1 MAKNSSTKTNKKSS
15 KQDIFVSV
23 IVVTRDFDD
32 FPDYCRRLS
41 QRLMGNYTNY
51 EIIIVDND
59 LSQNSVTAV
68 SGLLDELPCM
78 RLIRLSRQ
86 YTYDIAII
94 AGLEGAIGDYAVVTN
109 PAIDGIED
117 VMNIV
122 EANKKHDIV
131 QGVAD
136 ITTKHLLSKSGIG
149 RRLFYWYNRKYIN
162 IDIPLQATYL
172 ISLNRRAIRA
182 ITLST
187 RHDSHIRHMIRTI
200 GYSYT
205 EYTYSPLVD
214 PVKKHGFGRG
224 TLEALDIITSHST
237 HPLRF
242 MSWVGFFA
250 SVVNMMYAL
259 YVVVIAL
266 TKKNVAEGWVSTS
279 LELSGMFFI
288 LFLFMVILSEYI
300 GKILVESRRD
310 ARYYV
315 LDELSSTTSL
325 ANAERKNITS

>member
-1 MAKNSSTKTNKKSS
+1 MAKNSSTKTNEKSN

-23 IVVTRDFDD
+23 IVVARDFDD

-41 QRLMGNYTNY
+41 QRLMGSYTNY

-59 LSQNSVTAV
+59 LSQNSVIAV

-136 ITTKHLLSKSGIG
+136 ITTKRLLSKSGIG

-187 RHDSHIRHMIRTI
+187 RHDSHIRHMIRSI
-200 GYSYT
+200 GYSYA
-205 EYTYSPLVD
+205 EYKYSPLVD
-214 PVKKHGFGRG
+214 PMKKHGFGRG
-224 TLEALDIITSHST
+224 T
-237 HPLRF
+237 
-242 MSWVGFFA
+242 WVGFFA
-250 SVVNMMYAL
+250 SVVNMAYAI
-259 YVVVIAL
+259 YVVVIAF

-325 ANAERKNITS
+325 ANAERKNIAS

>member
-1 MAKNSSTKTNKKSS
+1 MS
-15 KQDIFVSV
+15 ICF
-23 IVVTRDFDD
+23 
-32 FPDYCRRLS
+32 
-41 QRLMGNYTNY
+41 
-51 EIIIVDND
+51 
-59 LSQNSVTAV
+59 
-68 SGLLDELPCM
+68 
-78 RLIRLSRQ
+78 
-86 YTYDIAII
+86 
-94 AGLEGAIGDYAVVTN
+94 AGLEGAIGDYTVVTN
-109 PAIDGIED
+109 PAIDSIND
-117 VMNIV
+117 ITSIV
-122 EANKKHDIV
+122 KVNEKHDIV

-136 ITTKHLLSKSGIG
+136 ITTKHFLSKSGLG

-187 RHDSHIRHMIRTI
+187 RHDSHIRHMIRSI
-200 GYSYT
+200 GYSYA
-205 EYTYSPLVD
+205 EYKYSPLVD
-214 PVKKHGFGRG
+214 PMKKHGFGRG

-237 HPLRF
+237 QPLRF

-250 SVVNMMYAL
+250 SVVNLVYAL
-259 YVVVIAL
+259 YVVIIAL

-325 ANAERKNITS
+325 ANAERKNIAS

>member
-23 IVVTRDFDD
+23 IVVARNFDD
-32 FPDYCRRLS
+32 FPNYCRKLS
-41 QRLMGNYTNY
+41 QKLMDSYTNY

-59 LSQNSVTAV
+59 LSQNSVIAI

-86 YTYDIAII
+86 YTYDIAVI

-109 PAIDGIED
+109 PVVDDITVD
-117 VMNIV
+117 M
-122 EANKKHDIV
+122 NKKHDIV

-136 ITTKHLLSKSGIG
+136 ITTKRLLSKSGIG

-200 GYSYT
+200 GYSYI
-205 EYTYSPLVD
+205 EYTYSPLVN

-250 SVVNMMYAL
+250 SVVNMVYAI
-259 YVVVIAL
+259 YVVVIAF

-279 LELSGMFFI
+279 LELSGMFFL